1 MRPLYIV
8 KVRLLSWQGSLSETR
23 CVLRVACC
31 LLPRVLTCSSTWRD
45 SSVSLNLASLI
56 MTLARS
62 PVPRLDGQ
70 VPRKPSFSEYL
81 PHKQEEVA
89 MTGGG
94 RVNIVQQLL

>member
-1 MRPLYIV
+1 
-8 KVRLLSWQGSLSETR
+8 
-23 CVLRVACC
+23 
-31 LLPRVLTCSSTWRD
+31 
-45 SSVSLNLASLI
+45 

-94 RVNIVQQLL
+94 RINIVQQLLSRSIHYDGGYLLAADEAPKKRIVSTLPLNGS